1 MQVHLYNDD
10 RLFIHTI
17 TTTLILVFTHIYN
30 HITLNVFLI
39 CTMIVAA
46 NTVWGVPETVCGRSR
61 SLTHNTF
68 LELFPCWT
76 GSNKMFYFSEIHCVC
91 VWSEK
96 GSLIASTWLLSSIT
110 GSDRSSSS
118 WGLRLFLNFCAHKY
132 NILAFSPKFSLRKI
146 LNNKIVHMIITFS
159 RLEPFAVRTACTIPS
174 GIQSTEVK
182 AIIQPSTWAHAGY
195 V

>member
-68 LELFPCWT
+68 LELFPC
-76 GSNKMFYFSEIHCVC
+76 
-91 VWSEK
+91 
-96 GSLIASTWLLSSIT
+96 
-110 GSDRSSSS
+110 
-118 WGLRLFLNFCAHKY
+118 
-132 NILAFSPKFSLRKI
+132 
-146 LNNKIVHMIITFS
+146 
-159 RLEPFAVRTACTIPS
+159 
-174 GIQSTEVK
+174 
-182 AIIQPSTWAHAGY
+182 
-195 V
+195 